1 MENGQN
7 PALKRR
13 ICELCENNPKIS
25 VNEVCM
31 WKEENGKKWVT
42 NSTVLAWKYLVY

>member
-1 MENGQN
+1 MN
-7 PALKRR
+7 
-13 ICELCENNPKIS
+13 LCENNPKIS